1 MWHGFGVGWLAR
13 RLNRPSTGPDP
24 EFLKLRA
31 YVEQVQDE
39 IAHERVARKAL
50 AADVE
55 EMCEDARR
63 VYAKARAAESRARKG
78 TGEGV
83 GPNGEQE
90 PVLDPVAADLA
101 ARRAIMARAG
111 PWGG

>member
-1 MWHGFGVGWLAR
+1 MGWLAR
-13 RLNRPSTGPDP
+13 RRHAASTGPDP

-50 AADVE
+50 AGDVE

-83 GPNGEQE
+83 GPNGEPE
-90 PVLDPVAADLA
+90 PVHDPVAADLA
-101 ARRAIMARAG
+101 ARRAILARA
-111 PWGG
+111 PTWGG